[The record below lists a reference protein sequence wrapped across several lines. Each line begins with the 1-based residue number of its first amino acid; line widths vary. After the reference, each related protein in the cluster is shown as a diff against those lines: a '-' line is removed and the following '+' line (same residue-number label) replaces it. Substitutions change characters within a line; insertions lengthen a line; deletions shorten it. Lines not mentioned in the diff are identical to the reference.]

1 MTKPLLAN
9 ISGTVRLMES
19 FHSFTASHTIYYD
32 TVTRFGRAEINS
44 YSLSANAAT
53 ETLITVLVQVRV
65 FFDESEQY
73 VVNMIFYEVLLL
85 SSDI

>member
-19 FHSFTASHTIYYD
+19 FHSFTASHTIYFD